1 MEERIKY
8 LFRQYLNN
16 TCTRKEFEEFF
27 SYINEASHNE
37 LIREL
42 IKKAYEETGQSSLT
56 YVDERGNLV
65 LTEPAWNKQPVAKGR
80 THKRNRAIIA
90 VATCVMVTLAGA
102 VWFINRPFQQTR
114 GEQKTVL
121 AKKITG
127 RSEYKYMLLP
137 DSTQVWLNAAS
148 TLEYPHQF
156 ASGKREVY
164 LTGEAYFDVKHAD
177 KQPFLIHTGNITTLV
192 LGTAFNIKAYP
203 GRENVIVSVSRGKV
217 RVNYNEKELA
227 TLTPG
232 QQVKVSNE
240 FKPVVQKKI
249 AISEAA
255 PWQQGN
261 LVYDDEMINDI
272 IADLER
278 IYDVTIHV
286 QKETLVNERISTSF
300 RREIGI
306 EQALQVLCNLTDTQL
321 KLVNNIYVI
330 Q

>member
-16 TCTRKEFEEFF
+16 SCTRKEFEEFF

-42 IKKAYEETGQSSLT
+42 IKKAYEEAGQSSIT
-56 YVDERGNLV
+56 YVDECGNLV
-65 LTEPAWNKQPVAKGR
+65 LTEPAWNEQPVVKAR
-80 THKRNRAIIA
+80 TRNRHKVIIGI
-90 VATCVMVTLAGA
+90 ATCVIVTLAGV
-102 VWFINRPFQQTR
+102 VWLINRPFQQPA

-121 AKKITG
+121 AKKVTG

-148 TLEYPHQF
+148 TLEYPQQF

-164 LTGEAYFDVKHAD
+164 LTGEAYFDVKHAN
-177 KQPFLIHTGNITTLV
+177 KQPFLIHTGKITTLV

-217 RVNYNEKELA
+217 QVNLNEKEVA

-232 QQVKVSNE
+232 QQVKVSNAN
-240 FKPVVQKKI
+240 KPVLQKKI
-249 AISEAA
+249 AITEAA

-261 LVYDDEMINDI
+261 LVYDDECINDI

-278 IYDVTIHV
+278 IYDVTIRV
-286 QKETLVNERISTSF
+286 QKETLGNERISTSF

-306 EQALQVLCNLTDTQL
+306 EHALQVLCNLTDAQL
-321 KLVNNIYVI
+321 KLVNNMYVI